1 MENLDTLKTI
11 IEKMKKQFTDYP
23 SGMNQKGELFQ
34 LIAQAESLLQQ
45 ESVQK
50 YNMITFLP
58 SFGRELECTAMTEE
72 EVVADLDEFLECPES
87 ADMSMMD
94 VRNLSIFIDTWR
106 NNKANDEFVFSNEDR
121 IFIQPIVKE

>member
-1 MENLDTLKTI
+1 MENLDSLKTI
-11 IEKMKKQFTDYP
+11 IEKMKKQFTDFP
-23 SGMNQKGELFQ
+23 SFMNQKGELFQ
-34 LIAQAESLLQQ
+34 LIVKAECILQQ

-94 VRNLSIFIDTWR
+94 VRNLSIFIDSWR
-106 NNKANDEFVFSNEDR
+106 NNKANNAFVFSNEDR